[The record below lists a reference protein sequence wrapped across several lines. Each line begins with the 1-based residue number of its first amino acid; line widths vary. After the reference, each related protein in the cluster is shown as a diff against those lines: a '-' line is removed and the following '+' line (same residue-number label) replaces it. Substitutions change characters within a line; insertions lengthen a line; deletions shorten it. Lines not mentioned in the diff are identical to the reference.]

1 MPKKKPYF
9 PNHADQLRKLPEEVF
24 RDLDGNLLTF
34 DDLMEM
40 KFGGPLLPIGILC
53 IIREHK
59 ANGKVKEYV
68 YRRIH
73 AANKK
78 IKQLWLDGNPYTL
91 IDQDHCEH
99 IEPIAIQ
106 YNDPLA

>member
-1 MPKKKPYF
+1 MTKKKPYF
-9 PNHADQLRKLPEEVF
+9 PNNADQLRELPEELF
-24 RDLDGNLLTF
+24 RDLDGGLLTF
-34 DDLMEM
+34 EDFMDM

-59 ANGKVKEYV
+59 RNGKVKEHV
-68 YRRIH
+68 YRRLH

-78 IKQLWLDGNPYTL
+78 IKELWLAGHEYTL

-99 IEPIAIQ
+99 ITPNAIQ
-106 YNDPLA
+106 YDDPHT